1 MNPGEVDSSLS
12 MDMQSTGAWMA
23 GDFLTL
29 LGGYFFFLGFLVA
42 FPYMNP
48 DHLGTQKSVSFFGS
62 TPAQTISWRTEKR

>member
-29 LGGYFFFLGFLVA
+29 LGGYF
-42 FPYMNP
+42 
-48 DHLGTQKSVSFFGS
+48 SFMDV
-62 TPAQTISWRTEKR
+62 